1 MRLTDN
7 FWKNPY
13 WKYLRFIWIGAFGG
27 LLLLSLLITAIGMGW
42 FGQLPPIEELE
53 NPKTQLASEIYAD
66 DGTIMGKYY
75 FQNRSNAN
83 YEDLSPQLINALI
96 ATEDVRFYEHSGID
110 NSRLF
115 TIIVYNLIG
124 KRQGGSTISQQLAKN
139 LFPRKNFKSIV
150 DKAVTK
156 IQEWITAVR
165 IEQRYTKD
173 EILTMYFNTVEFG
186 NNSFGIRSAS
196 KTYFNK
202 IPKDLNAKE
211 AAVLV
216 GMLKAPTKFN
226 PIRNAEN
233 AYNRRNTVLN
243 QMAKAGFITNDS
255 CETFKKEAI
264 VLDFQ
269 EESHNEGIAT
279 YFRETLRIEL
289 INWCEE
295 NGYNL
300 YKDGLKIY
308 TTINPTLQEIAEQV
322 IAEKMKQQQKL
333 FYAHWKGREPWGE
346 FKEVLTS
353 AMKRSDRYVIGKKL
367 GKSEEDIIKEFN
379 TKVKMRVFS
388 YTRGEI
394 DTVMTPMDSIKY
406 YKYFMQVGFMSMDPT
421 TGKIKAWVG
430 GHNYKYFKYD
440 HVNHTAKRQVGSTF
454 KPFVY
459 TAAIDNGFSPCTMVP
474 NKPVSFEGYPDYN
487 PSNADEKYSTPTMT
501 MYRGLKLSFN
511 LVCLNVLKLLGDDGI
526 KTVID
531 YAQRMG
537 IKSKV
542 EPYPAS
548 ALGTADI
555 SLYEMVGAY
564 ATFANKGIWTKPI
577 YLTRIVDKN
586 GNIIFEN
593 LPVTK
598 EALSEQT
605 AYVMC
610 KMLEQTT
617 TTGTAAKIKYEYKI
631 PGACGGKTGT
641 TQNYSDAWFMG
652 ITPTLVSGLWV
663 GWEDRAIHFR
673 TMNLGSGGSLA
684 MPFWAE
690 YMKRVTAKP
699 GLINIVDQWPAPQ
712 NPLTLEINCEKFE
725 EEAPE
730 KLDFMEGE

>member
-333 FYAHWKGREPWGE
+333 FYAHWKGKEPWGE

>member
-1 MRLTDN
+1 MSWKDN
-7 FWKNPY
+7 FWKSPY
-13 WKYLRFIWIGAFGG
+13 WKYLRLLWIGAFVG
-27 LLLLSLLITAIGMGW
+27 LFLLAGLITAIAKGW

-53 NPKTQLASEIYAD
+53 NPTTQLASEVYAE
-66 DGTIMGKYY
+66 DGSLMGKYY

-96 ATEDVRFYEHSGID
+96 ATEDIRFYEHSGID

-139 LFPRKNFKSIV
+139 LYPRKKFKSII
-150 DKAVTK
+150 DKAKTK
-156 IQEWITAVR
+156 IQEWITAVM

-186 NNSFGIRSAS
+186 NNAFGIKSAA
-196 KTYFNK
+196 KTYFGK
-202 IPKDLNAKE
+202 SPKDLTAPE

-216 GMLKAPTKFN
+216 GMLKGPTKFN
-226 PIRNAEN
+226 PIKNPEN

-243 QMAKAGFITNDS
+243 QMGKADFISDDS
-255 CETFKKEAI
+255 LEYFKKLPIE
-264 VLDFQ
+264 LNFQ
-269 EESHNEGIAT
+269 EESHNEGLAT
-279 YFRETLRIEL
+279 YLRETLRIEL
-289 INWCEE
+289 IDWCEE

-308 TTINPTLQEIAEQV
+308 TTINPTMQKIAEEVVAAQV
-322 IAEKMKQQQKL
+322 KEQQKK
-333 FYAHWKGREPWGE
+333 FYAHWKGREPWGKFNE
-346 FKEVLTS
+346 GIMQS
-353 AMKRSDRYVIGKKL
+353 MKRSDRYIILKKL
-367 GKSEEDIIKEFN
+367 GKSESEITAAFN
-379 TKVKMRVFS
+379 TKVKMRVYS
-388 YTRGEI
+388 YNRGEI
-394 DTVMTPMDSIKY
+394 DTMMTPMDSIKY
-406 YKYFMQVGFMSMDPT
+406 YKYFLQCGFASMDPT

-440 HVNHTAKRQVGSTF
+440 HVNVTAKRQVGSTF

-459 TAAIDNGFSPCTMVP
+459 TAAVDNGFSPCTMVP

-501 MYRGLKLSFN
+501 MFRGLKLSFN
-511 LVCLNVLKLLGDDGI
+511 LICLNVLKMLGDDGI
-526 KTVID
+526 KTVIS
-531 YAQRMG
+531 YANRMG
-537 IKSKV
+537 IKSKI

-555 SLYEMVGAY
+555 SLYEMLGAY
-564 ATFANKGIWTKPI
+564 SAFANKGVWIKPI
-577 YLTRIVDKN
+577 YYTKIVDKN
-586 GNIIFEN
+586 GNVIFEN
-593 LPVTK
+593 IPETK

-605 AYVMC
+605 AYIMC

-617 TTGTAAKIKYEYKI
+617 TTGTAARVKYHYKI

-652 ITPTLVSGLWV
+652 ITPTLVSGLWM

-673 TMNLGSGGSLA
+673 TMDLGSGAAMA
-684 MPFWAE
+684 MPVWAE
-690 YMKRVTAKP
+690 YMQKVTATP
-699 GLINIVDQWPAPQ
+699 GLINVVNEWPAPQ
-712 NPLTLEINCEKFE
+712 SPLNIEMDCSKFE
-725 EEAPE
+725 SESEE

>member
-233 AYNRRNTVLN
+233 AYTRRHT
-243 QMAKAGFITNDS
+243 AKAGFIPNDS

-617 TTGTAAKIKYEYKI
+617 TSGTAAKIKYEYKI

>member
-243 QMAKAGFITNDS
+243 QMAKAGFIPNDS

-586 GNIIFEN
+586 GNVIFEN

-617 TTGTAAKIKYEYKI
+617 TSGTAAKIKYEYKI